1 MKRLRTVRFVHVAL
15 FRCMNFTVLVQR
27 AVFSCNER
35 FHRLYV
41 LIQVFPVA
49 LLFLKLFLLTLFT
62 SDSSLIAIRRIKSM
76 GVSSSSIFLA
86 HCPGDIPNHERGI
99 LSHSRNCK
107 GKQLFNFVMYLLFHY
122 FFKLKINYRN
132 YTFVTCC
139 NFLYTYLYTALFPIY
154 LWSI

>member
-1 MKRLRTVRFVHVAL
+1 
-15 FRCMNFTVLVQR
+15 MNFTVSVQR

-35 FHRLYV
+35 FNHLYV
-41 LIQVFPVA
+41 LIQVFPIA
-49 LLFLKLFLLTLFT
+49 LLFLKLFLFTLFT

-86 HCPGDIPNHERGI
+86 HCPGDIPNHDRGI